1 MQQSSSRVCRRLS
14 RNLLFATVG
23 AVVVTA
29 TLTAA
34 GTSAA
39 VAASQDFSSSFE
51 AGDPQPTW
59 TDTVDGGKTSG
70 VLGPK
75 ATGIPGN
82 VTDKVVEV
90 TASGEFTEAGEVKE
104 NLIDGDIFSKWL
116 VFESTGWVQYK
127 LSEPLKV
134 VLYALGSANDA
145 PDRDPQDWTLQASDD
160 GQTWTTLDTQV
171 NQSFNERFQMKEYP
185 IVNDRAYLY
194 YRLDITRNHGE
205 SIVQLAEWQIS
216 IGGSAPPQAPAMRSA
231 VGKGPGSAYN
241 AKTKVGFTGLRA
253 LEYRGEHTA
262 DGRAYSYNKVFDVD
276 VTVTPATE
284 LSYVIFPEFGTD
296 DLRYPST
303 YAAVDLAFMDGT
315 YLSELGAKDQ
325 HGATLSPQGQGASK
339 TLYTNQWNYKV
350 SRIGAVAAGKT
361 IDRILVAYDNPD
373 GPADF
378 GGWVDDIRI
387 DGSPVHEHP
396 SRPSDWV
403 VTTRGTNSSSSFS
416 RGNNIPATAVP
427 HGFNFWVPM
436 TNAGTR
442 SWLYEY
448 QSRNN
453 AANLTVLEAFA
464 ASHEPSPWMGDRQTF
479 QVMPSPAAG
488 TPDASRSVRGLAFRH
503 ANEIAK
509 PHYYG
514 VTFENGL
521 KTETA
526 PTDHAAIFRFTFTGD
541 SSNVIFDNVNEEAGI
556 SIDQA
561 NRVVAGYSDVRSGLS
576 NGATRMFMYATFDK
590 AVTAS
595 GKIPGNSTGGRPPS
609 DAGYVKFDT
618 SGDKTVTMRI
628 ATSLI
633 SVDQARKN
641 LQLEI
646 APADTFEAVQERA
659 QQQWDRKLSVVEVE
673 GATDDQL
680 TTLYSNLYRLNL
692 YPNSAYENTGTA
704 ASPVYKHAVQS
715 SSSFEIPP
723 STPTETGAP
732 VVPGKVYVN
741 NGFWDTYRTAWS
753 AYALLYPSDAG
764 ELVDGFIQQYRDGGW
779 VARWSS
785 PGYANLMTGT
795 SSDAAFADVFVKGVR
810 NLAPKDVYDAALKNA
825 TVAPPG
831 PDPNNT
837 DVGRKGLQT
846 SLFLGYTPSAV
857 SEGVSW
863 ALEGYINDFGIANMA
878 KALAADPT
886 VPVADQR
893 RYQEE
898 YEYFLERARNYV
910 NMFDR
915 GVGFFQGRSASGEW
929 KSTPE
934 EYDPL
939 VWGHEHDYTET
950 DGWNFAF
957 HVPQDGRGLANL
969 YGGRSGLAGKLDTFF
984 ATPETAKYPGSYGG
998 IIHEMIEARDVRMGQ
1013 WGFSNQVSHHIPYM
1027 YDYAGRPAATQEK
1040 VREVLRRMYLGSE
1053 IGQGY
1058 AGDEDNGETSAWY
1071 LFSALGFYPLQ
1082 VGSPYYAIGSP
1093 LFTKATVHLE
1103 NGQDLVVSAPDNSDR
1118 NVYVQGLT
1126 VDGQSHDTAYLTH
1139 AELADGG
1146 TLAFAMGPQPS
1157 GWATAAGAA
1166 PLSITNDDDVARP
1179 LRDALGGGSGMAT
1192 ASAGDAPA
1200 GLFDDN
1206 SGTQVTLNGAQPWI
1220 QYHFTWDVKHQVR
1233 FYTLTSGT
1241 GDADGDPTGWVVK
1254 GSNDG
1259 VAWKVLDERRN
1270 EAFQWRSQTRAFKL
1284 ARPGTY
1290 VYYRIEVTGNGGLGT
1305 TTLAEIELLTNE
1317 KPSPL
1322 LVEVQSAVAGAGETA
1337 HVGVVVTNTGDP
1349 PASGEI
1355 SVTGPPGWT
1364 ISPTTAAF
1372 GPVARGA
1379 SQTVTFNVVVPAGTE
1394 PGDYVVQA
1402 VVTSKRGTGMASG
1415 AVHVTGDVIAFT
1427 PFTPAEEPWL
1437 LEADG
1442 SQSNGRVF
1450 EGTPD
1455 EGNARFADGN
1465 SHFTYRF
1472 DLPSGVTGGTLMLD
1486 IGNQFLVQ
1494 VSPDNQTWR
1503 TVLEESLTGDTG
1515 LRNRAERS
1523 LDLNELRAGSR
1534 TLYVRIADAYPPD
1547 GWGGWLARLR
1557 LELMK

>member
-1 MQQSSSRVCRRLS
+1 MHKPSSRTSRRPS
-14 RNLLFATVG
+14 RNLLMLGV
-23 AVVVTA
+23 VVVTM
-29 TLTAA
+29 LTAA
-34 GTSAA
+34 STSAA
-39 VAASQDFSSSFE
+39 AASQSFSSSFE

-59 TDTVDGGKTSG
+59 TNTVDGSKASG
-70 VLGPK
+70 VIGPE

-104 NLIDGDIFSKWL
+104 NLADGDLFSKWL
-116 VFESTGWVQYK
+116 VFDTTGWVRYK
-127 LSEPLKV
+127 LSEPV
-134 VLYALGSANDA
+134 NVTLYALGSANDV
-145 PDRDPQDWTLQASDD
+145 PERDPQDWTLQASDD
-160 GQTWTTLDTQV
+160 GVTWTTLDTQV
-171 NQSFNERFQMKEYP
+171 GQSFDERFQLKQYP
-185 IVNDRAYLY
+185 VTNDRAYLY
-194 YRLDITRNHGE
+194 YRLDITRNHGAD
-205 SIVQLAEWQIS
+205 IVQLAEWQIS
-216 IGGSAPPQAPAMRSA
+216 TGASAPPQDPVMRTAGS
-231 VGKGPGSAYN
+231 KGPRSAYN
-241 AKTKVGFTGLRA
+241 AKTNVGFTGVRA

-262 DGRAYSYNKVFDVD
+262 DGRGYSYNKVFDVD
-276 VTVTPATE
+276 VAVTPATE
-284 LSYVIFPEFGTD
+284 LSYVIFPEFETD
-296 DLRYPST
+296 DLSYPST
-303 YAAVDLAFMDGT
+303 YAAVDLAFTDGT

-339 TLYTNQWNYKV
+339 TLSTNQWNYKV
-350 SRIGAVAAGKT
+350 SRIGDVAAGKT
-361 IDRILVAYDNPD
+361 VDRILVAYDNPD
-373 GPADF
+373 GPAVF

-387 DGSPVHEHP
+387 DGAPVHERP

-427 HGFNFWVPM
+427 HGFNFWVPV
-436 TNAGTR
+436 TDAGSR

-448 QSRNN
+448 QRRNN
-453 AANLTVLEAFA
+453 AANLPTLEAFA
-464 ASHEPSPWMGDRQTF
+464 ASHEPSPWMGERQTF
-479 QVMPSPAAG
+479 QVMPSAAAG
-488 TPDASRSVRGLAFRH
+488 TPDASRSVRKLAFQH
-503 ANEIAK
+503 SNEIAK
-509 PHYYG
+509 PHYYA
-514 VTFENGL
+514 VTFENGI
-521 KTETA
+521 KTEIA

-541 SSNVIFDNVNEEAGI
+541 SSNLIFDNVNEEAAI

-561 NRVVAGYSDVRSGLS
+561 NGVVTGWSDVRSGLS

-590 AVTAS
+590 PVSAA

-609 DAGYVKFDT
+609 DAGYVKLDT
-618 SGDKTVTMRI
+618 TADKTVTMRI

-633 SVDQARKN
+633 GVAQARKN
-641 LQLEI
+641 LELEI
-646 APADTFEAVQERA
+646 APSDTFDAVKARA
-659 QQQWDRKLSVVEVE
+659 QQLWDRKLGVIEVE
-673 GATDDQL
+673 GGTDDQL

-692 YPNSAYENTGTA
+692 YPNSAFENTGTA
-704 ASPVYKHAVQS
+704 ASPVYRHAVQS

-741 NGFWDTYRTAWS
+741 NGFWDTYRTAWA

-764 ELVDGFIQQYRDGGW
+764 ELVDGFVQQYRDGGW

-795 SSDAAFADVFVKGVR
+795 SSDVAFADVFVKGVR
-810 NLAPKDVYDAALKNA
+810 NLNARDVYDAALKNA

-837 DVGRKGLQT
+837 DIGRKGLQT
-846 SLFLGYTPSAV
+846 SLFLGYTPFSV

-878 KALAADPT
+878 KALAADPS
-886 VPVADQR
+886 VPAADQR

-898 YEYFLERARNYV
+898 YEYFRERARNYV
-910 NMFDR
+910 NVFDR
-915 GVGFFQGRSASGEW
+915 SVGFFQGRSATGEW
-929 KSTPE
+929 KSSPA

-969 YGGRSGLAGKLDTFF
+969 YGGRGGLAGKLDTFF

-1013 WGFSNQVSHHIPYM
+1013 WGFSNQVSHHIPWM
-1027 YDYAGRPAATQEK
+1027 YAYAGRPAATQAK
-1040 VREVLRRMYLGSE
+1040 VREVLRRLYLGSE

-1071 LFSALGFYPLQ
+1071 VFSALGFYPLQ
-1082 VGSPYYAIGSP
+1082 VGSPYYVVGSP

-1103 NGQDLVVSAPDNSDR
+1103 NGKDLVVSAPANSER

-1126 VDGQSHDTAYLTH
+1126 VNGQSRDTAYLAH
-1139 AELADGG
+1139 ADFAGGG

-1157 GWATAAGAA
+1157 AWATSLGAA
-1166 PLSITNDDDVARP
+1166 PISITNDDDVPRP
-1179 LRDALGGGSGMAT
+1179 LRDAAGGGSGIAT
-1192 ASAGDAPA
+1192 ASSGDEPA
-1200 GLFDDN
+1200 GLFDDD
-1206 SGTQVTLNGAQPWI
+1206 SGTEVTLDGATPWV
-1220 QYHFTWDVKHQVR
+1220 QYRFTWDVKHQVR

-1241 GDADGDPTGWVVK
+1241 GDAKGDPRGWVVK

-1259 VAWKVLDERRN
+1259 VSWKVLDERSN
-1270 EAFQWRSQTRAFKL
+1270 EAFQWRSQTRAFML

-1290 VYYRIEVTGNGGLGT
+1290 AFYRLEVTGNGGLGT
-1305 TTLAEIELLTNE
+1305 TTLAEVELLSNE

-1322 LVEVQSAVAGAGETA
+1322 LVKLQSAVAGAGDTA
-1337 HVGVVVTNTGDP
+1337 RVGVTVTNTGDP

-1355 SVTGPPGWT
+1355 SLTSSDSWT
-1364 ISPTTAAF
+1364 VSPATAAF
-1372 GPVARGA
+1372 GPIASGA
-1379 SQTVTFNVVVPAGTE
+1379 SQTVTFHVVVPGGTE
-1394 PGDYVVQA
+1394 PGDYALEA
-1402 VVTSKRGTGMASG
+1402 VVTSKRGTGEASG
-1415 AVHVTGDVIAFT
+1415 AIHVTGDVIAFT
-1427 PFTPAEEPWL
+1427 PFTPAEQPWL
-1437 LEADG
+1437 FEADG
-1442 SQSNGRVF
+1442 SQSDGRVF

-1455 EGNARFADGN
+1455 EGNARFADGG

-1472 DLPSGVTGGTLMLD
+1472 ELPNGVTGGSLTLD

-1515 LRNRAERS
+1515 LRNRAERV
-1523 LDLNELRAGSR
+1523 LDLNDLRGQSQ

-1557 LELMK
+1557 LELMR